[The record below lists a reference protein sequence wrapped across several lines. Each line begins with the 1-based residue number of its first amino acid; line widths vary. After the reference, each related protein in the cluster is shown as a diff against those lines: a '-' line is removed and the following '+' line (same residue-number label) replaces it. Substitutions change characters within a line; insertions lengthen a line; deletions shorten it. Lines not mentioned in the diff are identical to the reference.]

1 MKKLLVSGAG
11 GFVGARI
18 MTQLAGRYELCAF
31 PKGMLA
37 AADEQTVA
45 DWVRREQPDVIVHT
59 AALSDTGYSEKHPDE
74 SYRANVL
81 LPCWMAAAAQ
91 KSGAK
96 LVAFSS
102 DQVYTGLTEH
112 GPFDEDT
119 PLSPANV
126 YGRHKQEMEQRVL
139 DILPD
144 AVLLRAAWMYD
155 LPGYGLPIR
164 GNFLLNLL
172 TAAMRQETLRFSAW
186 DYRGITYVRE
196 AVERLTQAM
205 ELPGGV
211 YNFGSENDCD
221 MVTTARRACELLDI
235 HPVIEAA
242 DWPRSLL
249 MDGGRG
255 QVSAAKDAL
264 AGTAL
269 ADVPLYG
276 MVKDDHHRTRA
287 IVDSDGREIA
297 INMNRGTFTF
307 ITAIQ
312 DETHRFANAYR
323 KQQMKQKSYSS
334 TLTEVPGVGPKTAK
348 ALLTQFKSVGA
359 VKDATPDQLENTPGV
374 GRQLAQTIYDY
385 FHREA

>member
-18 MTQLAGRYELCAF
+18 MTQLAGRYDLCAF

-45 DWVRREQPDVIVHT
+45 DWVRHEQPDVIVHT

-172 TAAMRQETLRFSAW
+172 TAAMRQETLRFSAR

-196 AVERLTQAM
+196 AVEQLPQAM

-221 MVTTARRACELLDI
+221 MVTTARRSCALLDI
-235 HPVIEAA
+235 HPVVETA

-249 MDGGRG
+249 MDGGRFR
-255 QVSAAKDAL
+255 AA
-264 AGTAL
+264 AG
-269 ADVPLYG
+269 VG
-276 MVKDDHHRTRA
+276 FDD
-287 IVDSDGREIA
+287 
-297 INMNRGTFTF
+297 
-307 ITAIQ
+307 
-312 DETHRFANAYR
+312 
-323 KQQMKQKSYSS
+323 
-334 TLTEVPGVGPKTAK
+334 TLTGVQHCLRDYG
-348 ALLTQFKSVGA
+348 LLK
-359 VKDATPDQLENTPGV
+359 
-374 GRQLAQTIYDY
+374 
-385 FHREA
+385 

>member
-31 PKGMLA
+31 PKRMLA

-155 LPGYGLPIR
+155 LPGYGLPIH

-172 TAAMRQETLRFSAW
+172 IYKQVLIAEQMSR
-186 DYRGITYVRE
+186 YVFPGE
-196 AVERLTQAM
+196 EVTQ
-205 ELPGGV
+205 
-211 YNFGSENDCD
+211 
-221 MVTTARRACELLDI
+221 
-235 HPVIEAA
+235 
-242 DWPRSLL
+242 
-249 MDGGRG
+249 
-255 QVSAAKDAL
+255 
-264 AGTAL
+264 
-269 ADVPLYG
+269 
-276 MVKDDHHRTRA
+276 
-287 IVDSDGREIA
+287 
-297 INMNRGTFTF
+297 
-307 ITAIQ
+307 
-312 DETHRFANAYR
+312 HRFLLNR
-323 KQQMKQKSYSS
+323 SF
-334 TLTEVPGVGPKTAK
+334 
-348 ALLTQFKSVGA
+348 ALPVSLKELFYILIIHIRQF
-359 VKDATPDQLENTPGV
+359 LNTFVLPFAW
-374 GRQLAQTIYDY
+374 L
-385 FHREA
+385 

>member
-1 MKKLLVSGAG
+1 M
-11 GFVGARI
+11 GARI

-81 LPCWMAAAAQ
+81 LPRWMAAAAQ

-172 TAAMRQETLRFSAW
+172 TAAMRQETLRFSAR
-186 DYRGITYVRE
+186 DYRGITYVRV

-221 MVTTARRACELLDI
+221 MVTTARRACALLDI
-235 HPVIEAA
+235 YPVIETA

-249 MDGGRG
+249 MDGGRFR
-255 QVSAAKDAL
+255 AA
-264 AGTAL
+264 AG
-269 ADVPLYG
+269 VG
-276 MVKDDHHRTRA
+276 FDD
-287 IVDSDGREIA
+287 
-297 INMNRGTFTF
+297 
-307 ITAIQ
+307 
-312 DETHRFANAYR
+312 
-323 KQQMKQKSYSS
+323 
-334 TLTEVPGVGPKTAK
+334 TLTGVQRCLRDYG
-348 ALLTQFKSVGA
+348 LLK
-359 VKDATPDQLENTPGV
+359 
-374 GRQLAQTIYDY
+374 
-385 FHREA
+385 

>member
-205 ELPGGV
+205 EPPGGV

-249 MDGGRG
+249 MDGGRFR
-255 QVSAAKDAL
+255 AA
-264 AGTAL
+264 AG
-269 ADVPLYG
+269 VG
-276 MVKDDHHRTRA
+276 FDD
-287 IVDSDGREIA
+287 
-297 INMNRGTFTF
+297 
-307 ITAIQ
+307 
-312 DETHRFANAYR
+312 
-323 KQQMKQKSYSS
+323 
-334 TLTEVPGVGPKTAK
+334 TLTGVQHCLRDYG
-348 ALLTQFKSVGA
+348 LLK
-359 VKDATPDQLENTPGV
+359 
-374 GRQLAQTIYDY
+374 
-385 FHREA
+385 

>member
-31 PKGMLA
+31 PKGMPA

-172 TAAMRQETLRFSAW
+172 TAAMRQETLRFSMR

-196 AVERLTQAM
+196 AVVCSAAVAISGIISFVGLIIPHILRVVTGPGHRRLMPLSFVAGAAFMTLTDLLARTLAAPIS
-205 ELPGGV
+205 LPIGV
-211 YNFGSENDCD
+211 FTSILGAPFFLWIYRHGQCRCD
-221 MVTTARRACELLDI
+221 GRRHPRGQPQRADVGRKIQRVPTKLGPIARPVAAVYQFHSAFPHKTSISRTASPSTRASRLSAYIMRLARRMSRGSI
-235 HPVIEAA
+235 S
-242 DWPRSLL
+242 RS
-249 MDGGRG
+249 G
-255 QVSAAKDAL
+255 S
-264 AGTAL
+264 
-269 ADVPLYG
+269 P
-276 MVKDDHHRTRA
+276 
-287 IVDSDGREIA
+287 IVGLS
-297 INMNRGTFTF
+297 
-307 ITAIQ
+307 
-312 DETHRFANAYR
+312 
-323 KQQMKQKSYSS
+323 
-334 TLTEVPGVGPKTAK
+334 
-348 ALLTQFKSVGA
+348 
-359 VKDATPDQLENTPGV
+359 
-374 GRQLAQTIYDY
+374 
-385 FHREA
+385 

>member
-172 TAAMRQETLRFSAW
+172 TAAMRQETLRFSAR

-205 ELPGGV
+205 ELQGGV

-221 MVTTARRACELLDI
+221 MVTTARRACVLLDI
-235 HPVIEAA
+235 PPVIETA

-249 MDGGRG
+249 MDGGRFR
-255 QVSAAKDAL
+255 AA
-264 AGTAL
+264 AG
-269 ADVPLYG
+269 VG
-276 MVKDDHHRTRA
+276 FDD
-287 IVDSDGREIA
+287 
-297 INMNRGTFTF
+297 
-307 ITAIQ
+307 
-312 DETHRFANAYR
+312 
-323 KQQMKQKSYSS
+323 
-334 TLTEVPGVGPKTAK
+334 TLTGVQRCLRDYG
-348 ALLTQFKSVGA
+348 LLK
-359 VKDATPDQLENTPGV
+359 
-374 GRQLAQTIYDY
+374 
-385 FHREA
+385 

>member
-31 PKGMLA
+31 PKGMPA

-119 PLSPANV
+119 PLSPA
-126 YGRHKQEMEQRVL
+126 
-139 DILPD
+139 D

-172 TAAMRQETLRFSAW
+172 TAAMRQETLRFSMR

-221 MVTTARRACELLDI
+221 MVTTARRACALLDI

-249 MDGGRG
+249 MDGGRFR
-255 QVSAAKDAL
+255 AA
-264 AGTAL
+264 AG
-269 ADVPLYG
+269 VG
-276 MVKDDHHRTRA
+276 FDD
-287 IVDSDGREIA
+287 
-297 INMNRGTFTF
+297 
-307 ITAIQ
+307 
-312 DETHRFANAYR
+312 
-323 KQQMKQKSYSS
+323 
-334 TLTEVPGVGPKTAK
+334 TLTGVQRCLRDYG
-348 ALLTQFKSVGA
+348 LLK
-359 VKDATPDQLENTPGV
+359 
-374 GRQLAQTIYDY
+374 
-385 FHREA
+385 

>member
-172 TAAMRQETLRFSAW
+172 TAAMRQETLRFSAR

-196 AVERLTQAM
+196 TVERLTQAM

-221 MVTTARRACELLDI
+221 MVTTARRACVLLDI

-249 MDGGRG
+249 MDGGRFR
-255 QVSAAKDAL
+255 AAANV
-264 AGTAL
+264 GF
-269 ADVPLYG
+269 
-276 MVKDDHHRTRA
+276 DD
-287 IVDSDGREIA
+287 
-297 INMNRGTFTF
+297 
-307 ITAIQ
+307 
-312 DETHRFANAYR
+312 
-323 KQQMKQKSYSS
+323 
-334 TLTEVPGVGPKTAK
+334 TLTGVQRCLRDYG
-348 ALLTQFKSVGA
+348 LLK
-359 VKDATPDQLENTPGV
+359 
-374 GRQLAQTIYDY
+374 
-385 FHREA
+385 

>member
-31 PKGMLA
+31 PKGMPA

-119 PLSPANV
+119 PLSPVNV

-172 TAAMRQETLRFSAW
+172 TAAMRQETLRFSAR

-196 AVERLTQAM
+196 TVERLTQAM

-211 YNFGSENDCD
+211 YNFGSGNDCD
-221 MVTTARRACELLDI
+221 MVTTARRACALLDI
-235 HPVIEAA
+235 HPVIETAY
-242 DWPRSLL
+242 WPRSLL
-249 MDGGRG
+249 MDGGRFR
-255 QVSAAKDAL
+255 AA
-264 AGTAL
+264 AG
-269 ADVPLYG
+269 VG
-276 MVKDDHHRTRA
+276 FDD
-287 IVDSDGREIA
+287 
-297 INMNRGTFTF
+297 
-307 ITAIQ
+307 
-312 DETHRFANAYR
+312 
-323 KQQMKQKSYSS
+323 
-334 TLTEVPGVGPKTAK
+334 TLTGVQRCLRDYG
-348 ALLTQFKSVGA
+348 LLK
-359 VKDATPDQLENTPGV
+359 
-374 GRQLAQTIYDY
+374 
-385 FHREA
+385 

>member
-45 DWVRREQPDVIVHT
+45 DWVRREQPDVVVHT

-172 TAAMRQETLRFSAW
+172 TAAMRQETLRFSAR

-196 AVERLTQAM
+196 AVERLAQAM

-221 MVTTARRACELLDI
+221 MVTMARRACALLDI
-235 HPVIEAA
+235 HPVIETA

-249 MDGGRG
+249 MDGGRLR
-255 QVSAAKDAL
+255 AA
-264 AGTAL
+264 AG
-269 ADVPLYG
+269 VG
-276 MVKDDHHRTRA
+276 FDD
-287 IVDSDGREIA
+287 
-297 INMNRGTFTF
+297 
-307 ITAIQ
+307 
-312 DETHRFANAYR
+312 
-323 KQQMKQKSYSS
+323 
-334 TLTEVPGVGPKTAK
+334 TLTGVQRCLRDYG
-348 ALLTQFKSVGA
+348 LLK
-359 VKDATPDQLENTPGV
+359 
-374 GRQLAQTIYDY
+374 
-385 FHREA
+385 